1 MKYFNVSPD
10 GGLIPSQPGIAYNK
24 SYYVEKI
31 RECNPITKTDAVF
44 YQFKL
49 DEKSSSSIKIVPDA
63 CMDILF
69 YCDPKNPRATFY
81 GKRLESKTIE
91 LEPGYDYFG
100 FRPYS
105 ERGIKSLNKTIID
118 LCNCEAP
125 LQEVIKD
132 NDIVEK
138 IYCGK
143 SFDERIDIF
152 EEFARKHIIQEEK
165 IIDFTN
171 YIYRA
176 ICISRGNISM
186 EDIIDYTGYS
196 ERYIRKKFKQFY
208 GIAPKHF
215 SRIIRFQN
223 SLQKMLDKDNNELLD
238 VVYESGFYD
247 QAHFTRE
254 FKSFASATPSQYK
267 ENLIKKTV

>member
-1 MKYFNVSPD
+1 MKYCNVSPD
-10 GGLIPSQPGIAYNK
+10 GGLVPSQPGLSCNNQ

-49 DEKSSSSIKIVPDA
+49 DENSSSSIKMVPDA

-69 YCDPKNPRATFY
+69 CCDPKNPRATFY
-81 GKRLESKTIE
+81 GKRLESKLVE

-105 ERGIKSLNKTIID
+105 ERGLNSLNKTIID

-125 LQEVIKD
+125 LKEVIKD
-132 NDIVEK
+132 NDIVDK

-143 SFDERIDIF
+143 SFEERIDIF
-152 EEFARKHIIQEEK
+152 EEFAKKHIIQEEK

-176 ICISRGNISM
+176 ICISRGNIGM

-215 SRIIRFQN
+215 SRIIRFQS
-223 SLQKMLDKDNNELLD
+223 SLQMMLDHDNELLD

-254 FKSFASATPSQYK
+254 FKKLASTTPSQYK
-267 ENLIKKTV
+267 GSLIKKSV